1 VSVTCPAGHLSA
13 SEDYCDVCG
22 MPIEAAAAAPGG
34 PAVPAAAAPTGD
46 PVRGSTDAPS
56 AAQACPHCSAP
67 NAPDALFCEAC
78 GYDFTT
84 GSMPRPLTPPDPS
97 PTTVPPPGSETPA
110 AGTAATGTP
119 ASAAPADGA
128 AEASDGGAEDGFSWV
143 AELWIDP
150 SWYQAQESPDPL
162 PSAGL
167 PVVRP
172 LRGRSLLVGRTS
184 QSRNIHPDVDCQTDS
199 GVSRRQSQL
208 TTDGTRWWVED
219 LDSANGTFVGPA
231 SGALPTD
238 PIPVGVR
245 HELKQDDRIYVG
257 AWTRLVVRPATD
269 EERATLR

>member
-1 VSVTCPAGHLSA
+1 
-13 SEDYCDVCG
+13 
-22 MPIEAAAAAPGG
+22 MPIEATAAAPGG
-34 PAVPAAAAPTGD
+34 TAVPAAAAPTGG
-46 PVRGSTDAPS
+46 PVQGSTDAPS

-67 NAPDALFCEAC
+67 NAPDALSCEAC

-84 GSMPRPLTPPDPS
+84 ASMPRPLTAPEPS
-97 PTTVPPPGSETPA
+97 PTGATPA
-110 AGTAATGTP
+110 GRDAP
-119 ASAAPADGA
+119 APARPGPAAPAEGTA
-128 AEASDGGAEDGFSWV
+128 GSSDGRSQGDFGWV

-184 QSRNIHPDVDCQTDS
+184 QSRNIHPDVDCQSDS

-231 SGALPTD
+231 SGALPSD

-245 HELKQDDRIYVG
+245 HELRQDDRIYVG

>member
-1 VSVTCPAGHLSA
+1 
-13 SEDYCDVCG
+13 

-34 PAVPAAAAPTGD
+34 TAVSAAAAPTGG
-46 PVRGSTDAPS
+46 PVQGSTDAPS

-97 PTTVPPPGSETPA
+97 PPTAPPRGSETPA
-110 AGTAATGTP
+110 AGTP
-119 ASAAPADGA
+119 ESVAPADGA
-128 AEASDGGAEDGFSWV
+128 AEASDGQADGGFGWV

>member
-1 VSVTCPAGHLSA
+1 VSATCPAGHLSA
-13 SEDYCDVCG
+13 ADDYCDVCG
-22 MPIEAAAAAPGG
+22 MPIEATSAAPGG
-34 PAVPAAAAPTGD
+34 TAVPAAAAPTGG
-46 PVRGSTDAPS
+46 PVRGSTDAPL
-56 AAQACPHCSAP
+56 AGQACPNCSAP

-97 PTTVPPPGSETPA
+97 PAVATSAGSEAPAAATAAPEAPGPGGPA
-110 AGTAATGTP
+110 AGAAGSP
-119 ASAAPADGA
+119 DGQP
-128 AEASDGGAEDGFSWV
+128 EGGFSWV

-219 LDSANGTFVGPA
+219 LDSANGTFVGTA
-231 SGALPTD
+231 SEALPSD

-245 HELKQDDRIYVG
+245 HELSQDDRIYIG

>member
-1 VSVTCPAGHLSA
+1 
-13 SEDYCDVCG
+13 
-22 MPIEAAAAAPGG
+22 MPIEATAAASGG
-34 PAVPAAAAPTGD
+34 TATPAAAAPTGG
-46 PVRGSTDAPS
+46 PVHGSTDAPS

-84 GSMPRPLTPPDPS
+84 GSMPRPLAPPDAP
-97 PTTVPPPGSETPA
+97 PTTVTPSGE
-110 AGTAATGTP
+110 AG
-119 ASAAPADGA
+119 
-128 AEASDGGAEDGFSWV
+128 EAQVGGDFGWV

-184 QSRNIHPDVDCQTDS
+184 QSRNIHPDVDCQSDS

-245 HELKQDDRIYVG
+245 HELKQDDRVYVG
-257 AWTRLVVRPATD
+257 AWTRLVVRPATE